1 VRKVVNTLIASV
13 LLTLVSLPMAAH
25 ATQVDPNI
33 DIDQVDVYGGHDEKD
48 IQDMHSEIEEIYENY
63 SGVLIPPVVI
73 NVGQPT
79 DPNIYVLPTLPED
92 GIVEPGAKP
101 NTETSLER
109 LGTVNGDEQKTL
121 DAYRHSPIPID
132 SVKLT
137 TATPTDE
144 FMDGARVFGA
154 GLALAALTLFGIT
167 SLNTVRSRKRKAQY
181 LSASKQ

>member
-1 VRKVVNTLIASV
+1 MRKVVNTLIASV
-13 LLTLVSLPMAAH
+13 LLTLVALPMAAH
-25 ATQVDPNI
+25 ADELEPNNGP
-33 DIDQVDVYGGHDEKD
+33 VDVYGGRDEND

-79 DPNIYVLPTLPED
+79 DPNIYVLPTLPEESV
-92 GIVEPGAKP
+92 VEPGA
-101 NTETSLER
+101 TDSETSLER
-109 LGTVNGDEQKTL
+109 LGLVNGDQQKTL
-121 DAYRHSPIPID
+121 DPYRHSPIPID

-154 GLALAALTLFGIT
+154 GLALAALTLLGIT
-167 SLNTVRSRKRKAQY
+167 SLNTVRSRRRKAQY